1 MDRNPGIKSYVI
13 ALAGNANVGK
23 SALFNQLTGL
33 HQTIGN
39 WPGKTV
45 EIKEGHLL
53 HQGLD
58 LRIVDLPGIY
68 SLSSYSPEE
77 EVTESFILE
86 NKPDLVINVVDA
98 AHLER
103 NLYLT
108 ILLMEM
114 EIPLVLCLNQI
125 DFAQHEGISVDTRK
139 LSKFLGIPVV
149 PTVAIHGKG
158 LDELIQTSLDRIQD
172 PSPLK
177 AITFGEEIEDTIQT
191 VIKNLKTLK
200 LNASSRFFALRL
212 LENKYPSH
220 ISHDLAIQ
228 TELDI
233 SRKKIEALHREPI
246 EYVLSS
252 ERYSK
257 AEHIARD
264 STQIIKADN
273 RARLLLDM
281 FLLSPFSGYI
291 ALTVFLLF
299 IFSSIFYLGNF
310 IASWL
315 ELGVSFFEG
324 LVLSSSVPFASEIW
338 SYGIVGVISAIEVVL
353 PYILPFYLILSFF
366 EDSGYIARMAVLTDS
381 VMHLAGLHGK
391 AFLPLFL
398 GYGCTVTSILGSR
411 IIEDRK
417 ERIVTCLLSTL
428 VPCSARTIIIMGLIG
443 AFIGFQWVLLVYLL
457 NMLILILVGRLST
470 RFLKSSAPG
479 LIIEVPTLRW
489 PSLRNVL
496 KSTWFRLKD
505 FFVFVVPIILVG
517 HITFEFIKNGSFIN
531 NIEKAFS
538 GVFNF
543 LFGLPSFTVIPLL
556 FGILRKELGLIM
568 LQTFSPTGS
577 IAGALSPRQMIV
589 YSLIMMFYF
598 PCVATLSAL
607 IKELGWKKSLA
618 ITAFDIL
625 FALVLGIIVNLGLS
639 LFLT

>member
-1 MDRNPGIKSYVI
+1 MDRNNSLVI

-53 HQGLD
+53 FEGQHIT
-58 LRIVDLPGIY
+58 IVDLPGIY
-68 SLSSYSPEE
+68 SLSSFSPEE
-77 EVTESFILE
+77 EVTERYILE
-86 NKPDLVINVVDA
+86 KKPDLVINVVDA

-108 ILLMEM
+108 MQLMEM

-125 DFAQHEGISVDTRK
+125 DFAAHEGISIDHVSLANDLG
-139 LSKFLGIPVV
+139 LSVV

-158 LDELIQTSLDRIQD
+158 LDELIRQALKQIQKKEM
-172 PSPLK
+172 SCPLL
-177 AITFGEEIEDTIQT
+177 FGDEIEIE
-191 VIKNLKTLK
+191 LKKIMQAIAELD
-200 LNASSRFFALRL
+200 LGQNARFYAIRI
-212 LENKYPSH
+212 LENKYPSD
-220 ISHDLAIQ
+220 ISIDLGMKTSI
-228 TELDI
+228 DI
-233 SRKKIEALHREPI
+233 SRKKIENIHGERI
-246 EYVLSS
+246 DYVLTS
-252 ERYSK
+252 ERYSQ
-257 AEHIARD
+257 AEHIARKN
-264 STQIIKADN
+264 TLLKLPAN
-273 RARLLLDM
+273 KFRLLFDM
-281 FLLSPFSGYI
+281 FLLSPYTGYI
-291 ALTVFLLF
+291 GLSLFLLF
-299 IFSSIFYLGNF
+299 MFASIFYLGNF
-310 IASWL
+310 VASYIEIASDYL
-315 ELGVSFFEG
+315 EGI
-324 LVLSSSVPFASEIW
+324 VLSLPLPYIEHIW
-338 SYGIVGVISAIEVVL
+338 SYGMVGIISAIEVVL
-353 PYILPFYLILSFF
+353 PFILPFYLLLSFF

-417 ERIVTCLLSTL
+417 ERVVTCLLSTL

-443 AFIGFQWVLLVYLL
+443 VFIGFQWVLLVYLL
-457 NMLILILVGRLST
+457 NLIILVLIGRLST
-470 RFLKSSAPG
+470 KFMKSTSPG

-489 PSLRNVL
+489 PNIKNVF

-505 FFVFVVPIILVG
+505 FFVFVLPIILVG
-517 HITFEFIKNGSFIN
+517 HIVFEFIKNSSFISS
-531 NIEKAFS
+531 IEQGLEGIFQ
-538 GVFNF
+538 G
-543 LFGLPSFTVIPLL
+543 LWGLPAFTVIPLL

-607 IKELGWKKSLA
+607 IKELGWKKSLS
-618 ITAFDIL
+618 ITAFDII
-625 FALVLGIIVNLGLS
+625 FALIVGALTNVVLSFFMI
-639 LFLT
+639 

>member
-1 MDRNPGIKSYVI
+1 MDRNNKLSSYVI

-114 EIPLVLCLNQI
+114 EIPMILCLNQI
-125 DFAQHEGISVDTRK
+125 DFAQHEGISIDTFK
-139 LSKFLGIPVV
+139 LSKALGIPVV

-158 LDELIQTSLDRIQD
+158 LDELIQTSLDRIKD
-172 PSPLK
+172 PIAPK
-177 AITFGEEIEDTIQT
+177 AVLFGDEIENTIQS
-191 VIKNLKTLK
+191 VIENLKTLN
-200 LNASSRFFALRL
+200 LNASSRFYALRL
-212 LENKYPSH
+212 LENKHHDIVPL
-220 ISHDLAIQ
+220 DLAIQ

-233 SRKKIEALHREPI
+233 SRKKIEDLHREPI

-257 AEHIARD
+257 AEHIARE
-264 STQIIKADN
+264 STQIKKAN
-273 RARLLLDM
+273 NKARILFDM
-281 FLLSPFSGYI
+281 FLLSPISGYF

-315 ELGVSFFEG
+315 EIGVTFLEG
-324 LVLSSSVPFASEIW
+324 LVLSSSVPYASEIW
-338 SYGIVGVISAIEVVL
+338 SYGIVGVLSAVEVVL
-353 PYILPFYLILSFF
+353 PYILPFYLLLSFF

-443 AFIGFQWVLLVYLL
+443 AFIGFQWVLLVYAL
-457 NMLILILVGRLST
+457 NMIILLLVGRLST
-470 RFLKSSAPG
+470 RFLKSTAPG

-489 PSLRNVL
+489 PNIRNVF

-505 FFVFVVPIILVG
+505 FFVFVVPIILIG
-517 HITFEFIKNGSFIN
+517 HIFFELIKNGAFIN

-538 GVFNF
+538 GVFRF
-543 LFGLPSFTVIPLL
+543 FWDLPSFTVIPLI

-568 LQTFSPTGS
+568 LQTFSPTGT

-607 IKELGWKKSLA
+607 VKELGWKKSLA
-618 ITAFDIL
+618 ITAFDIT
-625 FALVLGIIVNLGLS
+625 FALLIGIIVNLGLS
-639 LFLT
+639 LFLI

>member
-1 MDRNPGIKSYVI
+1 MDRNNAKQSFVI

-53 HQGLD
+53 HQGID
-58 LRIVDLPGIY
+58 LRIIDLPGIY
-68 SLSSYSPEE
+68 SLSSCSPEE
-77 EVTESFILE
+77 EVTEIFILE
-86 NKPDLVINVVDA
+86 KKPDLVINVVDA

-114 EIPLVLCLNQI
+114 EIPMVLCLNQI
-125 DFAQHEGISVDTRK
+125 DFAQQEGISIDIDK
-139 LSKFLGIPVV
+139 LASTLGIPVV

-158 LDELIQTSLDRIQD
+158 LDELIKTSLNQIQKGN
-172 PSPLK
+172 PVQPVF
-177 AITFGEEIEDTIQT
+177 FGEEIEKRIQEISET
-191 VIKNLKTLK
+191 LKPINLKT
-200 LNASSRFFALRL
+200 SSRFYAIRL
-212 LENKYPSH
+212 LEYKEH
-220 ISHDLAIQ
+220 AHVVLDLATQ
-228 TELDI
+228 THLDI
-233 SRKKIEALHREPI
+233 SRKAIEDLHSESI

-257 AEHIARD
+257 AEHMARD
-264 STQIIKADN
+264 NTQIKSSKN
-273 RARLLLDM
+273 RGRILFDM
-281 FLLSPFSGYI
+281 FLLSPFTGYI

-315 ELGVSFFEG
+315 EFGVEILES
-324 LVLSSSVPFASEIW
+324 LILSSSLPFASELW
-338 SYGIVGVISAIEVVL
+338 SYGIVGIISAIEVVL
-353 PYILPFYLILSFF
+353 PYILPFYLLLSFF

-398 GYGCTVTSILGSR
+398 GYGCTVTSILGTR

-417 ERIVTCLLSTL
+417 ERLVTCLLSTL

-443 AFIGFQWVLLVYLL
+443 VFIGFQWVLLVYAL
-457 NMLILILVGRLST
+457 NMLILILIGRLST
-470 RFLKSSAPG
+470 RFLKSTAPG

-489 PSLRNVL
+489 PSARNII

-517 HITFEFIKNGSFIN
+517 HIIFELIKNGAFIN
-531 NIEKAFS
+531 RIELVFAS
-538 GVFNF
+538 VFNF
-543 LFGLPSFTVIPLL
+543 LWGLPSFTVIPLI

-589 YSLIMMFYF
+589 YSIIMMFYF

-607 IKELGWKKSLA
+607 IKELGWKNSLA
-618 ITAFDIL
+618 ITFFDIS
-625 FALVLGIIVNLGLS
+625 FALVIGVAVNLFLS
-639 LFLT
+639 LFMP